1 LTPPSTLSPGQ
12 MSETNAAEADDVM
25 MCRCASCGATEADAI
40 KLKTCTGCKSA
51 RYCSIKCQKEHRS
64 QHKRACK
71 KRATELRD
79 EVLFRQTEG
88 TDCPICLL
96 PMPLDPDKLAMISCC
111 GRKICAG
118 CEFANALREIE
129 EGLKPTCP
137 FCRLP
142 APRDDEKTF
151 EVNMKRRA
159 EVDDPAAL
167 QWMGVECQQKG
178 DYSGAF
184 EFWTRAAELGESES
198 HYQLS
203 VMYHGGYGVEMD
215 KKKEI
220 HHLEEAAI
228 GGDIVARVDLGVLE
242 QGNGRFERA
251 EKHFTIAANLG
262 CEDAINK
269 LRHLQLRG
277 FMSYKD
283 LNTVIHTH
291 QAALDAMKS
300 SQREA
305 GEANLRRAARE
316 GGYDS

>member
-1 LTPPSTLSPGQ
+1 MTPPSTLSSGQ
-12 MSETNAAEADDVM
+12 MSETKAAEADDVT
-25 MCRCASCGATEADAI
+25 CRCASCGATEADDI

-71 KRATELRD
+71 KKVAEFRD
-79 EVLFRQTEG
+79 EILFRQTER

-111 GRKICAG
+111 ARHICAG

-142 APRDDEKTF
+142 APHDDDETWD
-151 EVNMKRRA
+151 ENIKRRA
-159 EVDDPAAL
+159 EADDPAAL
-167 QWMGVECQQKG
+167 GWMGISCQEKG
-178 DYSGAF
+178 NYNGAF
-184 EFWTRAAELGESES
+184 EFWTRAAELGDSQS

-203 VMYHGGYGVEMD
+203 VMYHGGHGVEMD
-215 KKKEI
+215 EKKEI

-228 GGDIVARVDLGVLE
+228 GGDIVARNDLGVLE
-242 QGNGRFERA
+242 QRNGRFERA

-262 CEDAINK
+262 CKDSMIMLK
-269 LRHLQLRG
+269 HLQLRG
-277 FMSYKD
+277 FVSYDD

-300 SQREA
+300 PQREA

-316 GGYDS
+316 RGYGS